1 MALKN
6 YDDLDA
12 MQLDVLKEIGN
23 IGSGNATTALSQM
36 LNTLVDIEVPIVEI
50 LDFQQAIDAA
60 GGPEKII
67 AGILVGIKGDVDG
80 MIMFLF
86 EKELVSVITSTF
98 FGHEL
103 NDLINIDESERSA
116 LHEIGNIMASSYV
129 NAISQLANMFIEVD
143 VPYMAVDMLGAIMS
157 APASQMGQMGDKLLY
172 IDNNI
177 VLGNVNVR
185 SKMLLLP
192 TINSLG
198 NLLGKLGVM

>member
-98 FGHEL
+98 FGHEV
-103 NDLINIDESERSA
+103 NNLIDIDEGERSA

>member
-36 LNTLVDIEVPIVEI
+36 LNTLVDIEVPVVEI

-98 FGHEL
+98 FGHEV
-103 NDLINIDESERSA
+103 NNLINIDEGERSA

-129 NAISQLANMFIEVD
+129 NAISQLANMFIDVD

>member
-36 LNTLVDIEVPIVEI
+36 LNTLVDIEVPVVEI
-50 LDFQQAIDAA
+50 LDFQQAIEAA

-98 FGHEL
+98 FGHEV
-103 NDLINIDESERSA
+103 NNLIDIDEGERSA

-177 VLGNVNVR
+177 VLGNINVR

>member
-103 NDLINIDESERSA
+103 NDLINIDEAERSA

>member
-36 LNTLVDIEVPIVEI
+36 LNTLVDIEVPVVEI
-50 LDFQQAIDAA
+50 LDFQQAIEAA

-98 FGHEL
+98 FGHEV
-103 NDLINIDESERSA
+103 NNLIDIDEGERSA

>member
-98 FGHEL
+98 FGHEV
-103 NDLINIDESERSA
+103 NNLIDIDEGERSA

-129 NAISQLANMFIEVD
+129 NAISQLANMFIDVD

>member
-6 YDDLDA
+6 YEDLDA

-98 FGHEL
+98 FGHEV
-103 NDLINIDESERSA
+103 NNLIDIDEGERSA

>member
-98 FGHEL
+98 FGHEV
-103 NDLINIDESERSA
+103 NNLIDIDEGERSA

-177 VLGNVNVR
+177 VLGNINVR